1 MGHPSTAQANHIAP
15 AFAGSTNGCV
25 RVEFQASTGC
35 NPQATGYAGC
45 LAPVVHPGKDRV
57 NRVGNVGRHTR
68 VRYEAH
74 RLLTFHLGDSLESF
88 RGRIPY
94 GQDEKTPFISGI
106 VRNLK
111 VTT

>member
-1 MGHPSTAQANHIAP
+1 MVNTIDAQTTHIAS
-15 AFAGSTNGCV
+15 ASAGSNYGCV
-25 RVEFQASTGC
+25 RVIFPALTGC